1 MPRLFRL
8 RPKKRHRQR
17 TGAPEMT
24 DRPYK
29 SPYEFGLDV
38 AFSLCDVQ
46 YVRKYVFEVSMWENF
61 TSIIFNFTADNST
74 QDVTWWDSPQ
84 DGGTGDSLAENGT
97 YYVRV
102 KAVGTEGES
111 LYSAASAV
119 QLTGKNT
126 QKRHRSFIMRL
137 TVWIFIA
144 DATTVSPSEDFP
156 GKHLC
161 TL

>member
-1 MPRLFRL
+1 MLLSLGGFSLFLGFPSMPRLFRL

-17 TGAPEMT
+17 TGAPETT

-46 YVRKYVFEVSMWENF
+46 YVHKYVFEVSMWENF
-61 TSIIFNFTADNST
+61 TSIIFNFTAPNST

-111 LYSAASAV
+111 LYSAASEV
-119 QLTGKNT
+119 QLTGK
-126 QKRHRSFIMRL
+126 KRHRSLCMQ
-137 TVWIFIA
+137 
-144 DATTVSPSEDFP
+144 DCMDF
-156 GKHLC
+156 
-161 TL
+161 